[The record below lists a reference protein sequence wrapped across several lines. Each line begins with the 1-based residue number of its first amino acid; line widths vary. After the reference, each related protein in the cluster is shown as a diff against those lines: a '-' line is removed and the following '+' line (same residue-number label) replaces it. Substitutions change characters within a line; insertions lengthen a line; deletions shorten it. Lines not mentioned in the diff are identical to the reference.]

1 MAELKSRTLE
11 PFGMEVELTALPSAD
26 SSEAELLRELFQ
38 RDGLLVVR
46 GLQLD
51 HDEQIEFCRLFG
63 PVPDSPF
70 ENFVISNVDKGGYLG
85 KRELHWHNDVPFLP
99 KPYLCAALHALEV
112 DPQAVATR
120 FVSAYR
126 GYDRLPAELKERI
139 DGMKALHVR
148 ERVYDRPTVMTD
160 LLEGDI
166 CTVHD
171 MVQVDPKSGR
181 KFLFVN
187 QAWTAQVVGL
197 SQEDGDALLAEI
209 FRYFYVDD
217 DIYEHKWSKGDLVLW
232 DNIAL
237 QHSRG
242 LAGEGRRTLQRVTVT
257 EYGYA
262 EQYPS
267 DVAAISSEL
276 GNESMLTPEVAG

>member
-1 MAELKSRTLE
+1 MAASAARNLS
-11 PFGMEVELTALPSAD
+11 PFGEEVELSEVPAEGSD
-26 SSEAELLRELFQ
+26 EAELLRELFH
-38 RDGLLVVR
+38 RDGLLFVR

-51 HDEQIEFCRLFG
+51 HDQQIAFCRLFG

-99 KPYLCAALHALEV
+99 KPYLYAALHALAV
-112 DPQAVATR
+112 DPQAVPTR

-126 GYDRLPAELKERI
+126 GYERLPTRLRQRI
-139 DGMKALHVR
+139 EGMKALHVR
-148 ERVYDRPTVMTD
+148 ERVYDRPTRMTD
-160 LLEGDI
+160 LVEGDI

-171 MVQVDPKSGR
+171 IVRTDPVSGR

-187 QAWTAQVVGL
+187 QAWTAQVIGL
-197 SQEDGDALLAEI
+197 SQADGDALLEEI
-209 FRYFYVDD
+209 FSYFYVDD
-217 DIYEHKWSKGDLVLW
+217 DIYEHKWREGDLVLW
-232 DNIAL
+232 DNIAV

-257 EYGYA
+257 EYGYE

-276 GNESMLTPEVAG
+276 GNETMLEPEAAG